1 MQSVQTFA
9 MFLMPDFPILIE
21 KFPTEIQNA
30 KLALLNQKQPPELE
44 ISQNF
49 EQNIYKKIMS

>member
-9 MFLMPDFPILIE
+9 MFSMPDCPILME

-30 KLALLNQKQPPELE
+30 KLAFFNQKQTPELE
-44 ISQNF
+44 INQNF
-49 EQNIYKKIMS
+49 EPLSQNIYKK